1 MNKIAIVEDK
11 KITILATTDVH
22 GNILGYNYDND
33 EIFNDGGMER
43 IYSYISKVRKENPNT
58 LLVDNG
64 DIIQGNTLTDE
75 IYSNRKDE
83 EHPIISAMNYMRYD
97 AMTLGNHEF
106 NFGIDLIKSI
116 EKQSDFPLLSANV
129 KYEENG
135 EDFVNPYKIL
145 NCGGV
150 KVGIIGL
157 TTPNV
162 PRWTGNLV
170 KGLKFYDIG
179 ETAYRYVNEIKNR
192 VDIIVVMAHASM
204 IAEHDKKNQSDAAE
218 KILKLCPEI
227 DILVV
232 GHFHITVE
240 DKIGKTLVGGATDC
254 GRGIIRFDLI
264 LDSSNQIVDRQVKV
278 LSMKDYYPNENLGK
292 LPVVKKAHEET
303 LNFTRKVIGKSTED
317 FQPKNEINFVP
328 EGKLRDTPL
337 IELINKVQLINSGAD
352 VTSTS
357 LIRDDSNLKQ
367 GPITYGNIFSIY
379 KFTTYLYVVEVTGRE
394 LKNYMEWAASA
405 YNQWKPGDISISFT
419 MDIPGYQHE
428 FFAGVDY
435 KVDLS
440 KPVGQRIVDLRFKG
454 KLVKE
459 NQILK
464 LALSDYCYFANL
476 KGRKLAKNDYIWK
489 SSNTIRDMIVE
500 YIKNKGII
508 SPEVDNNWQITGVN
522 LESPYKEEVIKLVN
536 EGIIELP
543 YNKSLNIYE
552 LKELGLIN
560 KE

>member
-1 MNKIAIVEDK
+1 MNNNMATKDK

-22 GNILGYNYDND
+22 GNILGHDYENGEPLSDS
-33 EIFNDGGMER
+33 GMNHLH
-43 IYSYISKVRKENPNT
+43 SYISKVRKENPNT
-58 LLVDNG
+58 LLIDNG
-64 DIIQGNTLTDE
+64 DIIQGNILTDE
-75 IYSNRKDE
+75 IYNNKIKE
-83 EHPIISAMNYMRYD
+83 EHPIISAMNYMKYD

-106 NFGIDLIKSI
+106 NFGIDLIKSL
-116 EKQSDFPLLSANV
+116 ENQSMFPFISANV
-129 KYEENG
+129 KYKVNEK
-135 EDFVNPYKIL
+135 DFVDSYRIL

-162 PRWTGNLV
+162 PRWAGDLV
-170 KGLKFYDIG
+170 KELKFYDLG
-179 ETAYRYVNEIKNR
+179 EVAYRYINEIKNK
-192 VDIIVVMAHASM
+192 VDVIVVMAHASM
-204 IAEHDKKNQSDAAE
+204 IAEHDKKSQSDAAE

-232 GHFHITVE
+232 GHFHITVK
-240 DKIGKTLVGGATDC
+240 DKIGKTLIGGATDS
-254 GRGIIRFDLI
+254 GREIMHFDLI
-264 LDSSNQIVDRQVKV
+264 LDSNNQIIDRQLKV
-278 LSMKDYYPNENLGK
+278 VPMKEYQSSDDLRK
-292 LPVVKKAHEET
+292 LPVVNKAHKET
-303 LNFTRKVIGKSTED
+303 IDFTTKVIGKATEN
-317 FQPKNEINFVP
+317 FQPKNEINFIP

-357 LIRDDSNLKQ
+357 LIRDYSDLKK

-379 KFTTYLYVVEVTGRE
+379 KFTTYLYVVEVTGKG
-394 LKNYMEWAASA
+394 LKDYMEWAASA
-405 YNQWKPGDISISFT
+405 YNQWKSGDISISFT

-440 KPVGQRIVDLRFKG
+440 KPVGQRVVDLRFKDE
-454 KLVKE
+454 LVKE
-459 NQILK
+459 DKILK

-489 SSNTIRDMIVE
+489 SSNTIRDMIVG